1 MKKRFPET
9 LKYLTAYY
17 DELKP
22 RQVDVTG
29 VRDVPGAT
37 KDTWYQYGRDQGLTA
52 FNNKKKIIVGILSKN
67 PLYLYDENNLVIA
80 SGGTAGYCGIESKV
94 NSQYSLEYLQAYL
107 AHPRTDYILSLMA
120 SDFEGDYYARG
131 TNVLNRI
138 PIKILDF
145 TNPSQK
151 ALHDEIVVKAQ
162 MVYQFN
168 AVIDMAN
175 TLSSMRGEG
184 EEFSFEQD
192 KMNVSII
199 IKVKFFIV
207 FILNYSSNIVFLILW
222 QCYGSFL

>member
-162 MVYQFN
+162 MVYKLN
-168 AVIDMAN
+168 AVIEN
-175 TLSSMRGEG
+175 SSGLKRTTPLERRVSHLLD
-184 EEFSFEQD
+184 EIFE
-192 KMNVSII
+192 
-199 IKVKFFIV
+199 
-207 FILNYSSNIVFLILW
+207 LINEV
-222 QCYGSFL
+222 YKI